1 MLLFALVLSLLV
13 QTPAPTT
20 DQTIAWLRAKDQA
33 LLDATAP
40 GDRKIWEDV
49 LAPDA
54 VFVDENGVILDR
66 ANFLE
71 QLTPLP
77 AGVSGTLRMSSYL
90 AHVDGDLA
98 TVIHL
103 DDERET
109 FHGQTLLAQYLTT
122 ETWRRDNGEW
132 KLYLTHIYA
141 VLKDPPA
148 ITLPEKELLQYVGQ
162 YAAAPDLIYLIRWDG
177 QRLVGGRKG
186 SSLKLLD
193 VEVRDLLFVP
203 GQPRIRK
210 IFQRDAKGQIT
221 GFVDRRESWDL
232 VWKKS
237 AH

>member
-1 MLLFALVLSLLV
+1 MLLFALFLALAV
-13 QTPAPTT
+13 QTSAPTT

-49 LAPDA
+49 LASDA

-66 ANFLE
+66 AAFLE

-77 AGVSGTLRMSSYL
+77 AGASGTLKIANYQ

-103 DDERET
+103 DDEREIY
-109 FHGQTLLAQYLTT
+109 HGQTLLAQYLTT

-141 VLKDPPA
+141 VLKDPPSL
-148 ITLPEKELLQYVGQ
+148 TLPEKELRQYVGQ
-162 YAAAPDLIYLIRWDG
+162 YAAAPDLLYVIRWDG
-177 QRLVGGRKG
+177 QRLVGGKKG
-186 SSLKLLD
+186 SSMKPLA
-193 VEVRDLLFVP
+193 VEVRDVLFVP

-210 IFQRDAKGQIT
+210 IFQRDEKGKIT

-232 VWKKS
+232 VWKKEK
-237 AH
+237 